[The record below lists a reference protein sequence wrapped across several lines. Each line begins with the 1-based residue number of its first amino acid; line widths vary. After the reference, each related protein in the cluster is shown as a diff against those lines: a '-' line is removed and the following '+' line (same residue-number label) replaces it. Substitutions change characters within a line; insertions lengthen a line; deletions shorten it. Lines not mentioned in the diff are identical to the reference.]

1 MNHHRPLTVPA
12 LAAVLLAGA
21 ACSHTIPQ
29 AASKPV
35 PPPITSAVPSFTAM
49 AKEETRAPLSQMPV
63 RIKTDLTP
71 IQSAIRKALP
81 DRLTETGH
89 PLEQEFRWTF
99 VRTGEPSIHI
109 QDELVVI
116 QADYKGDI
124 EARGSSRGCRLDP
137 ISATLDATGTLR
149 LAQNRDTVS
158 FTFDPRQVSVTT
170 KPESDARC
178 NMFNVSVNEQLP
190 ELFGLSQ
197 ITTTLAEA
205 VRPEA
210 FSIPFQRIWDNLEG
224 PVSMPVASLNTR
236 ACLYGNPREM
246 LLSQQK
252 GTLRDTVITGTAKQ
266 MPLVTYEP
274 TCPEAAPTVALVNS
288 GPASPE
294 NTPYVMLA
302 KIPISYPQ
310 VTHHLQNKL
319 FHQTIFLDSTANES
333 AVIEQV
339 SATDA
344 NGRVLVTIETA
355 GDLKGTVYYWGT
367 PRLDETGRTLM
378 IPDLQMANESRTAI
392 DSIRV
397 GLWQTVDRELQP
409 KLRQAMAIDLSNHV
423 DRLKQTVTGS
433 HRSGDLTMDI
443 LVTRQ
448 QPDQVRS
455 SPQGITVSILLEG
468 TATATGHMTL
478 QGQPPQAMLERQ
490 GR

>member
-1 MNHHRPLTVPA
+1 MHHHRPLIVPA

-21 ACSHTIPQ
+21 ACSHTIPKT
-29 AASKPV
+29 ASKPV

-49 AKEETRAPLSQMPV
+49 AKEETRAPLSQLPV
-63 RIKTDLTP
+63 HVKTDLTP
-71 IQSAIRKALP
+71 IQSAIRKAIP
-81 DRLTETGH
+81 DRVTETGH
-89 PLEQEFRWTF
+89 PLEQDFRWTF

-109 QDELVVI
+109 QDGLVVI
-116 QADYKGDI
+116 QAEYKGDI
-124 EARGSSRGCRLDP
+124 EARGSSPACRLDP
-137 ISATLDATGTLR
+137 VSATLDANGTLE
-149 LAQNRDTVS
+149 LVQNGDTVA
-158 FTFDPRQVSVTT
+158 FAFDPRQVSITT

-178 NMFNVSVNEQLP
+178 TMFNVSVNDQLP
-190 ELFGLSQ
+190 ELFGLSL
-197 ITTTLAEA
+197 ITTAMAEA

-210 FSIPFQRIWDNLEG
+210 FGIPLQRIWDNLEG
-224 PVSMPVASLNTR
+224 PVSVPVASLNTR

-246 LLSQQK
+246 LLSRLK

-274 TCPEAAPTVALVNS
+274 TCAEAAPTVALVNS
-288 GPASPE
+288 GPASSE
-294 NTPYVMLA
+294 STPYGMLA

-310 VTHHLQNKL
+310 VTHHLQDKL
-319 FHQTIFLDSTANES
+319 FHHTIVVDSTANES
-333 AVIEQV
+333 AVIERV

-344 NGRVLVTIETA
+344 NGRVLVTVETT
-355 GDLKGTVYYWGT
+355 GDLKGTIYYWGT
-367 PRLDETGRTLM
+367 PRLDETGRTLT

-397 GLWQTVDRELQP
+397 GFWQIVDRELQP

-423 DRLKQTVTGS
+423 DRLKQIVTGS

-478 QGQPPQAMLERQ
+478 QGQQPQAMVERP